1 MYEKFK
7 KLINRFFLFILSL
20 PGAFIILA
28 PIFLLYGGY
37 LLLSSNGRRKLKK
50 YFLSIINFLNLF
62 KTREGRR
69 QSWVLIKN
77 FWNGRN

>member
-7 KLINRFFLFILSL
+7 KLINRLFLFILSL

-37 LLLSSNGRRKLKK
+37 LLLSADGRIKLKR
-50 YFLSIINFLNLF
+50 YFLLTVNFLNLC

-69 QSWVLIKN
+69 QSWILIKN
-77 FWNGRN
+77 FWNGKN